1 MSELISLMIRLD
13 WKGLF
18 LKPTDNGLLQFFRYA
33 FVGGI
38 ASVVDWGVLWGV
50 EKMGVYYLLA
60 AVVSFFAGLL
70 TNFLLS
76 KKLVFHGETAR
87 VNSFVEFLAYGAIGA
102 VGLLLTLLMLH
113 TGRIA
118 VPVTAHFFY
127 NISALAW
134 PGVPGWGSILG
145 GAALLEMIAYV
156 IIRQPKMAHPPM
168 KWADGLIAAA
178 AVAVLITLYFI

>member
-1 MSELISLMIRLD
+1 MSELISLMIKLD

-50 EKMGVYYLLA
+50 EKIGVYYLLA

-102 VGLLLTLLMLH
+102 VGLLLTLLIMFVL
-113 TGRIA
+113 TEWAKFYFMVSKIIA
-118 VPVTAHFFY
+118 TVLVLMWNFF
-127 NISALAW
+127 A
-134 PGVPGWGSILG
+134 
-145 GAALLEMIAYV
+145 
-156 IIRQPKMAHPPM
+156 RK
-168 KWADGLIAAA
+168 
-178 AVAVLITLYFI
+178 VLIYKKK